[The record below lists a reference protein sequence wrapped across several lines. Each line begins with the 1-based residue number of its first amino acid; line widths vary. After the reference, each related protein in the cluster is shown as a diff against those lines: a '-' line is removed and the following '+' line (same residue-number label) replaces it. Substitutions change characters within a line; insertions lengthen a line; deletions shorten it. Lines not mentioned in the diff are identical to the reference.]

1 MKLWHILAGLGVVG
15 VGAVALGAASDKI
28 LDKGTYENKGLIAK
42 WKITEPEDGVFAGYV
57 KMPGEGWDE
66 LGQGGVDGLRELI
79 DQRMRAQGYL
89 PV

>member
-1 MKLWHILAGLGVVG
+1 MKLWKILLGLGLVG
-15 VGAVALGAASDKI
+15 GAAVALGAASDKI

-42 WKITEPEDGVFAGYV
+42 WKITEPESGVYAGFV

-66 LGQGGVDGLRELI
+66 LAQGGVDGLRELI
-79 DQRMRAQGYL
+79 DQRMRTQGYL